1 MIIHPEFA
9 GIDISKKYLDVF
21 DGAVAKPERFDNT
34 PETAKLLAKRFKKNR
49 TCSLFE
55 ATGRYDRFLREAFSA
70 AGLCFVRVNP
80 ARARDFARATG
91 TLVKT
96 DAIDARMLAAMAQT
110 LSPGVFVPVAPNRQK
125 LVDLQLRRDQL
136 VAMRAEENTR
146 LDGLDDKLIIAQIKR
161 HIKNLA
167 ADIDTIEGKIQ
178 DVYDTDEELHA
189 EAVSLRSVPGIGPVT
204 ASIFIALLPELGRCS
219 PKAIAALAGLAP
231 YNADSGS
238 TGQTQNQGWKATC
251 AESLLY
257 GCNRCH
263 PNQIRVC
270 QLLQKTHRSRKT
282 PKSCDHRRR
291 QKNTHNRKRHRQGQT
306 NLCKI
311 KHSCRFSSG

>member
-238 TGQTQNQGWKATC
+238 MRGKRKIRGGRPRVRKASYMAAIAAIRTKSVF
-251 AESLLY
+251 ASFYKKLIAAGKPPKVAIIAVARKILITA
-257 GCNRCH
+257 NAIVRDK
-263 PNQIRVC
+263 QIYA
-270 QLLQKTHRSRKT
+270 K
-282 PKSCDHRRR
+282 
-291 QKNTHNRKRHRQGQT
+291 
-306 NLCKI
+306 
-311 KHSCRFSSG
+311 